1 MILLFFQS
9 RQLTNTYFL
18 VEQLV
23 PSKRKCFDTFLIHS
37 QVRKHFKPELLN
49 RLDEIVVFDP
59 LSHDQL
65 RKVCRHQLKDVASR
79 LAERGIALGVTEA
92 ALDVILAES
101 YDPVRVIV

>member
-1 MILLFFQS
+1 M
-9 RQLTNTYFL
+9 
-18 VEQLV
+18 
-23 PSKRKCFDTFLIHS
+23 
-37 QVRKHFKPELLN
+37 RKHFKPELLN

-65 RKVCRHQLKDVASR
+65 RKVCRLQLKDVAKR

-101 YDPVRVIV
+101 YDPVSTESLFMSFYSSGIHLASLGDLVWLTFVVYSFH